1 MSASNC
7 TSSSAGGGVGGGRV
21 RSWSSTTSV
30 SSSGKRIQKEMLE
43 FGADPPS
50 GCSAGPKGDNLYQWV
65 STIMGPQGSPY
76 EGGVFFIEISIPTDY
91 PFKPPKVVF
100 KTRIYHCNV
109 DPSGNVSLGILK
121 DGWSPALTIAK
132 VLLAVRSVLTNPDTS
147 CPVVSSIARLYL
159 TDKAK
164 HDEIAVEWT
173 MRFAR

>member
-7 TSSSAGGGVGGGRV
+7 TSSSAGGGGGGGRV

-76 EGGVFFIEISIPTDY
+76 EGGVFLLRFQFQLIIHSNLP
-91 PFKPPKVVF
+91 
-100 KTRIYHCNV
+100 
-109 DPSGNVSLGILK
+109 SLGILK

-132 VLLAVRSVLTNPDTS
+132 VLLAVRSVLINPDTS

-164 HDEIAVEWT
+164 HDEIAAQWT
-173 MRFAR
+173 LRFAQ